1 MEEQNLN
8 EMLLVRRQKLQEL
21 VDSGKDPHEIE
32 KFEGTIYAKEIK
44 DNYENYEGKVVI
56 IKFKNRRNQNIL
68 CIIKERLDP

>member
-44 DNYENYEGKVVI
+44 DNYENYEGK
-56 IKFKNRRNQNIL
+56 R
-68 CIIKERLDP
+68 